1 MFTRDSDVM
10 AMRDG
15 VKTIAL
21 LGASHKPE
29 RPSYRVMSFLLRR
42 GYDVIPVNPGLTGQM
57 LQGKLVFAD
66 LASVPVPVDMVDV
79 FRQSSALQEIVDEV
93 IAMNIPN
100 LWTQLGVVDI
110 ALCSRARDAGI
121 RVVMDRCPAIEW

>member
-1 MFTRDSDVM
+1 MFTRESDVM

-42 GYDVIPVNPGLTGQM
+42 GYDVIPVNPRLAGQM

-66 LASVPVPVDMVDV
+66 MASVPVPVDMVDV
-79 FRQSSALQEIVDEV
+79 FRQSSALTEIVDEV

-110 ALCSRARDAGI
+110 AACSRARDAGI